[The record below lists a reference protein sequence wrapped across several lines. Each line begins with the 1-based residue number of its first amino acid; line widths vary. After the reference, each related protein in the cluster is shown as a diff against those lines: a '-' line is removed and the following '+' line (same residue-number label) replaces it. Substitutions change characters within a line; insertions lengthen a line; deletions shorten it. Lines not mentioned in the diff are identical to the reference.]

1 MTTQENSKG
10 TLSMDIL
17 ECKVCYSIPSTSSEI
32 VLCQNGHV
40 SCNQCKSRLTEC
52 GTCRK
57 PFETKPVINILTQI
71 WNSVQ
76 VVCKFKNAGCFEKPI
91 LNDRVTHEK
100 DCRFRNVC
108 KYVDGGCEKN
118 ISSKQELEEHEKY
131 CDYRKILCYVRTCQY
146 EADQTPMFL
155 GPMAT
160 SLFKHESELHS
171 QSGSIKRVNIKSL
184 AEFNVTGRDLLPGT
198 TYFDW
203 RGKVCYIFVT
213 NIGVDELSSSL
224 KACLISTMPLEKAN
238 QLKCNVTL
246 KHKEAKILSHF
257 GKVFSIDETS
267 RIHSMYTEGMI
278 YPKSLEDRLE
288 EEEITLSFRMCR
300 DVTIES
306 EEALLR

>member
-17 ECKVCYSIPSTSSEI
+17 ECKVCYSIPSTSSAI

-40 SCNQCKSRLTEC
+40 TCNQCKSRLNEC

-76 VVCKFKNAGCFEKPI
+76 VVCKFKSAGCFEKPI

-100 DCRFRNVC
+100 DCEFRNVC
-108 KYVDGGCEKN
+108 KYVDGGCDKN
-118 ISSKQELEEHEKY
+118 ISSKKELDEHEKR
-131 CDYRKILCYVRTCQY
+131 CEYRKILCYVSSCQS
-146 EADQTPMFL
+146 ETNQTPMFL

-160 SLFKHESELHS
+160 SLFAHESEFHS
-171 QSGSIKRVNIKSL
+171 GRGEVRRVNIKNL
-184 AEFNVTGRDLLPGT
+184 ANFNLSGRDVLDTT

-203 RGKVCYIFVT
+203 KGKVYYIFVS
-213 NIGVDELSSSL
+213 NFGIDELSSSF
-224 KACLISTMPLEKAN
+224 KACLISTLPLKRADK
-238 QLKCNVTL
+238 LKCNLTL
-246 KHKEAKILSHF
+246 KHKGVKIMSHF
-257 GKVFSIDETS
+257 GKVFSIDDTS

-278 YPKSLEDRLE
+278 YPENLQENLKKGA
-288 EEEITLSFRMCR
+288 ITFNFRMCR
-300 DVTIES
+300 DVRIES
-306 EEALLR
+306 EEALM